1 MIASV
6 QFSNFWPVE
15 NFENL
20 RATFQILRN
29 AFFVTS
35 KKCHWSAVILM
46 VFKIVKKRLYQE
58 HVFNNDDSNSYF
70 VKNQVLEPDMKS
82 ANLDSLVNY
91 KTRKLQNAQILT
103 IFKFNE
109 RVPYHERLQVSKFPI
124 FGQLEFLKICA
135 AFLNFAQTR
144 FL

>member
-6 QFSNFWPVE
+6 QFSHFWPVE

-91 KTRKLQNAQILT
+91 KTRKLQNAQIT
-103 IFKFNE
+103 KRANIDIFLIQRKST
-109 RVPYHERLQVSKFPI
+109 VP
-124 FGQLEFLKICA
+124 
-135 AFLNFAQTR
+135 
-144 FL
+144 

>member
-1 MIASV
+1 
-6 QFSNFWPVE
+6 
-15 NFENL
+15 
-20 RATFQILRN
+20 
-29 AFFVTS
+29 
-35 KKCHWSAVILM
+35 M

-103 IFKFNE
+103 ILKFNE
-109 RVPYHERLQVSKFPI
+109 RVPYHERLQVSKFSI